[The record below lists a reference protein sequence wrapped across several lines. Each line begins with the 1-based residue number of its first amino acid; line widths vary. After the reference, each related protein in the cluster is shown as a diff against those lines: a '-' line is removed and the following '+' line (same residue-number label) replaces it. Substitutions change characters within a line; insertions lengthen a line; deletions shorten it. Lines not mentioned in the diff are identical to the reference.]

1 MKTKYLYL
9 VVLLFIVCSCS
20 EKQLDPITESL
31 GKPGVVTEVKTQQVP
46 GGVIITYR
54 IPDAEDIL
62 GVKGVYVLSNGQSF
76 EATASFYDNKLKI
89 LGYNDTLSHEVQLY
103 TVNRGQIVSDPVK
116 VTFNPLESSLSKAI
130 KTVNI
135 ISDFGGAQFNWQNL
149 DKAPLTFEF
158 LAQDSLGLMQ
168 TMKIITTE
176 TESSRQSLRGYAP
189 EPRFF
194 ATIIRDN
201 WGNSSDTIFPIE
213 GRITPMFEE
222 KLDKRKMNVMKLS
235 NDQNF
240 TNWEGMDSYL
250 IDDDH
255 ETFGH
260 SPNSSIPAPFTI
272 DLGRVAK
279 LSRIVMHQRK
289 FSDSYYNWGNPQK
302 FEVYGCA
309 TKPSQNG
316 DWSEWTKIMN
326 CEIIKPSGSP
336 SGTVTDEDIT
346 AGTAGHE
353 FVFELSQAPIR
364 YIRIV
369 IQSTFGGTTFTHPA
383 DVDFY
388 GKVVE

>member
-240 TNWEGMDSYL
+240 TNW
-250 IDDDH
+250 
-255 ETFGH
+255 
-260 SPNSSIPAPFTI
+260 
-272 DLGRVAK
+272 
-279 LSRIVMHQRK
+279 
-289 FSDSYYNWGNPQK
+289 
-302 FEVYGCA
+302 
-309 TKPSQNG
+309 
-316 DWSEWTKIMN
+316 
-326 CEIIKPSGSP
+326 
-336 SGTVTDEDIT
+336 
-346 AGTAGHE
+346 
-353 FVFELSQAPIR
+353 
-364 YIRIV
+364 
-369 IQSTFGGTTFTHPA
+369 
-383 DVDFY
+383 
-388 GKVVE
+388 

>member
-1 MKTKYLYL
+1 
-9 VVLLFIVCSCS
+9 
-20 EKQLDPITESL
+20 
-31 GKPGVVTEVKTQQVP
+31 
-46 GGVIITYR
+46 
-54 IPDAEDIL
+54 
-62 GVKGVYVLSNGQSF
+62 
-76 EATASFYDNKLKI
+76 
-89 LGYNDTLSHEVQLY
+89 
-103 TVNRGQIVSDPVK
+103 
-116 VTFNPLESSLSKAI
+116 
-130 KTVNI
+130 
-135 ISDFGGAQFNWQNL
+135 
-149 DKAPLTFEF
+149 
-158 LAQDSLGLMQ
+158 
-168 TMKIITTE
+168 
-176 TESSRQSLRGYAP
+176 
-189 EPRFF
+189 
-194 ATIIRDN
+194 
-201 WGNSSDTIFPIE
+201 
-213 GRITPMFEE
+213 
-222 KLDKRKMNVMKLS
+222 DKRKMNVMKLS